1 MDQSL
6 KNALKD
12 ANIHFLCHEP
22 MSLHT
27 TFRIGGPADIL
38 IFPKNEAQILES
50 LTLLRQKKIPCMIIG
65 RGSNL
70 LVNDDGCRGAV
81 LCLSADFSSITR
93 QHNCLICQSGA
104 SLAGVARTARD
115 LALSGLEF
123 ACGIPGSIGGA
134 VAMNAGAYGGQMSD
148 VVSCCRFVDETGA
161 VKTLSGAELD
171 FSYRHSLFS
180 DRSYCITEVTV
191 KLNAGNRDDISNQ
204 METLLLKRREKQ
216 PLEYPSAGSTFKRP
230 QGSYASLL
238 IDQCGLKGLRVGDA
252 QVSEKHAG
260 FIVNRG
266 TATCCEVLELMRK
279 VKDTVFEKTGFVLEP
294 EVKII

>member
-1 MDQSL
+1 
-6 KNALKD
+6 
-12 ANIHFLCHEP
+12 
-22 MSLHT
+22 
-27 TFRIGGPADIL
+27 
-38 IFPKNEAQILES
+38 
-50 LTLLRQKKIPCMIIG
+50 
-65 RGSNL
+65 
-70 LVNDDGCRGAV
+70 
-81 LCLSADFSSITR
+81 
-93 QHNCLICQSGA
+93 
-104 SLAGVARTARD
+104 
-115 LALSGLEF
+115 
-123 ACGIPGSIGGA
+123 
-134 VAMNAGAYGGQMSD
+134 MNAGAYGGQMSD